1 MAHGLNNNQTQ
12 QAYYDG
18 DNFGGYQFISL
29 DEVMDNFSATY
40 VGEGKLLEKTL
51 RSDISFHAHR
61 ALQELSYDTL
71 KSCKT
76 QEIEVSPN
84 LTMPLPH
91 DYVNYVK
98 LAWIDNSGIEHI
110 IYPTSKTSNPT
121 PIKQN
126 SDSNYALTAIG
137 TLTLGSNTVVLDGE
151 YPEILVG
158 MQVVSPSIPINGNN
172 NSNTRNNGY
181 LNITVVESTTN
192 SGDITTITLV
202 DEVGG
207 DVDALW
213 GSGASTNSQETL
225 TFLPTYNALPQL
237 VQPTNWPYPQLNPNL
252 ANAPGPTNIHLQQE
266 SNYIVESLSWDA
278 TDPKILADT
287 TSSISNIKV
296 GMVVSSVDF
305 PSGTT
310 VVDVN
315 GLYITTSKV
324 ANTPVSSGGEITFS
338 SGEIVSNTWD
348 TYKSATPSE
357 NNNDDYEDDTY
368 WPIDGER
375 YGLDPQY
382 AQVNG
387 SYYIDCANGKIH
399 FSSNLSGKTIV
410 LKYISDHLGTHEE
423 MIVPKLAEE
432 AIYKWIAYGCLSAR
446 IDVPEYVINRYKK
459 EKFAETRKAKLRLSN
474 IKLEEITQILRGKSK
489 QIKH

>member
-71 KSCKT
+71 KSCKS
-76 QEIEVSPN
+76 QEMLIPAS
-84 LTMPLPH
+84 LTMPLPQ

-98 LAWIDNSGIEHI
+98 LSWIDSSGIEHI
-110 IYPTSKTSNPT
+110 IYPTSKTSNPS
-121 PIKQN
+121 PNLLQD
-126 SDSNYALTAIG
+126 SDGDFILQAVG
-137 TLTLGSNTVVLDGE
+137 TLDSASSSVVLDGE
-151 YPEILVG
+151 YKDILVG
-158 MQVVSPSIPINGNN
+158 MTVTGPYIPSGTIVSATS
-172 NSNTRNNGY
+172 
-181 LNITVVESTTN
+181 N
-192 SGDITTITLV
+192 SGGITTIVLSDGTNLLTPTESNTGTTITFTAT
-202 DEVGG
+202 D
-207 DVDALW
+207 
-213 GSGASTNSQETL
+213 GSLLLSQKSSHIVENL
-225 TFLPTYNALPQL
+225 DWNNADYKI
-237 VQPTNWPYPQLNPNL
+237 T
-252 ANAPGPTNIHLQQE
+252 ANA
-266 SNYIVESLSWDA
+266 A
-278 TDPKILADT
+278 ADIT
-287 TSSISNIKV
+287 NIKV
-296 GMVVSSVDF
+296 GMVVSHEYF
-305 PSGTT
+305 PVGT
-310 VVDVN
+310 VVTNV
-315 GLYITTSKV
+315 YTTTIV
-324 ANTPVSSGGEITFS
+324 VDQLPTQAVSSNGGEITFI
-338 SGEIVSNTWD
+338 ELDKDTTTWSN
-348 TYKSATPSE
+348 YKSTTPSE

-368 WPIDGER
+368 WPMDGSR
-375 YGLDPQY
+375 YGLDPQH

-387 SYYIDCANGKIH
+387 SYYIDCVGGRIH

-410 LKYISDHLGTHEE
+410 LKYISDHMGTHEE

-446 IDVPEYVINRYKK
+446 IDVPEYVINRYRK

-474 IKLEEITQILRGKSK
+474 VKLEEITQILRGKSK